1 MSRPYAFDDEDNDF
15 TQSQQSDGDAALK
28 PVDIQRP
35 RGFDDVRAGANSEF
49 RAFGESAKKLTTA
62 ADAIKSAVESLKS
75 GIEDALSD
83 KAGIPSVKTDATGA
97 TLDDVV
103 DAIKNIKLAPAAD
116 KFDGPKSSKPDR
128 SEPKLQQAQTPRP
141 VPIQPREFQTPGLK
155 PIESREFTG
164 PELAKMAPREFTGP
178 ELATEPPQE
187 KLTLP
192 SLQKREVE
200 KPTFPENAKSDP
212 REFKMREPSFDSHG
226 LIPGKETTQD
236 RVNVKAKS
244 GEFIVRP
251 EAVKAIG
258 VRRLEEMNSLK
269 QKPPEFHARGG
280 LVGKDRPAVAFK
292 TPERQPRAYSIGGIV
307 AGAAGFVGGAF
318 ANVGRGVAQGVYQG
332 VQNAGQ
338 LAGNV
343 ARTAGNIG
351 QAAGT
356 GVSAAAQAISM
367 ISSGPVGAAVQL
379 AAKSFGMVS
388 TAAKDAAARLGKF
401 NGQIAVSN
409 AKANYRQ
416 ITSDVQRA
424 DFLAPKLARFT
435 DANSKLSQSGQNL
448 EALFLKFGLRAV
460 VPILEAMQKGIE
472 TYGGGISEH
481 IAKMLEGMAA
491 IVEVMNGLPGIG
503 GSAADAAKML
513 DAMAGDIREMNFR
526 GKNPDIK
533 GGMDKFMKEFLDGHG
548 MDDSKD
554 AWGGPAGGNNQF
566 RVVSEDDNAAIRGIA
581 NGSF

>member
-15 TQSQQSDGDAALK
+15 TQSQQPDRDAAFK
-28 PVDIQRP
+28 PMDIQKP
-35 RGFDDVRAGANSEF
+35 RGFDDVKAGANSEF

-62 ADAIKSAVESLKS
+62 ADAIKAAVESLKS
-75 GIEDALSD
+75 GLEDALGD
-83 KAGIPSVKTDATGA
+83 KAGIPAVKTDTTGA

-103 DAIKNIKLAPAAD
+103 DAIKNIKLAPAD
-116 KFDGPKSSKPDR
+116 NKFDGPKSSKPDR

-141 VPIQPREFQTPGLK
+141 VPIQPKEFQTPGLK
-155 PIESREFTG
+155 PVEPREFSG
-164 PELAKMAPREFTGP
+164 PELAKMTPREFSGP
-178 ELATEPPQE
+178 ELTAEPPQE
-187 KLTLP
+187 KLTP
-192 SLQKREVE
+192 PVLQKREVE

-212 REFKMREPSFDSHG
+212 REFKMKEPSFDSHG
-226 LIPGKETTQD
+226 LIPGKDTTQD

-258 VRRLEEMNSLK
+258 LRKLEEFNSLK

-292 TPERQPRAYSIGGIV
+292 TPERQPKAYSVGGIV
-307 AGAAGFVGGAF
+307 ASVIGGGVAGSHQSRPNEIGRSVVAGAFEGGMAGGPLGAATGAVVAGFKA
-318 ANVGRGVAQGVYQG
+318 
-332 VQNAGQ
+332 
-338 LAGNV
+338 
-343 ARTAGNIG
+343 
-351 QAAGT
+351 
-356 GVSAAAQAISM
+356 VSAT
-367 ISSGPVGAAVQL
+367 
-379 AAKSFGMVS
+379 AKES
-388 TAAKDAAARLGKF
+388 AERLGKF
-401 NGQIAVSN
+401 NAGIATAN

-416 ITSDVQRA
+416 ITGNVQRA
-424 DFLAPKLARFT
+424 DFLSPQLSRFT
-435 DANSKLSQSGQNL
+435 DVNSKLSQSGQNL

-472 TYGGGISEH
+472 TYGGAISEH

-491 IVEVMNGLPGIG
+491 IVEVMGGLPGIG

-554 AWGGPAGGNNQF
+554 AWGGPNGGGNQF
-566 RVVSEDDNAAIRGIA
+566 RAVSEEDNALIRDIA
-581 NGSF
+581 NRSF

>member
-1 MSRPYAFDDEDNDF
+1 MARPYAFDDEDEDF

-28 PVDIQRP
+28 PMDIQKP

-83 KAGIPSVKTDATGA
+83 KAGLPSVKTDTTGA

-103 DAIKNIKLAPAAD
+103 DAIKNIKLTPADD
-116 KFDGPKSSKPDR
+116 KFDGPKSLKPDR

-141 VPIQPREFQTPGLK
+141 VPIQPKEFQTPGLK
-155 PIESREFTG
+155 PVESREFTG
-164 PELAKMAPREFTGP
+164 PELVKMQSREFTGP
-178 ELATEPPQE
+178 KLAE
-187 KLTLP
+187 KAP
-192 SLQKREVE
+192 AERI
-200 KPTFPENAKSDP
+200 PFPENTKSEPKEYKAK
-212 REFKMREPSFDSHG
+212 EPQFESHG
-226 LIPGKETTQD
+226 LIPGHETQD

-280 LVGKDRPAVAFK
+280 IVGKDRSPEAFK
-292 TPERQPRAYSIGGIV
+292 SPDRQPKAYSVGGAV
-307 AGAAGFVGGAF
+307 KWVGGAF
-318 ANVGRGVAQGVYQG
+318 AGVGKQAFENTVNKGKEYLDNVKDAQKSSKGDFSGALSVA
-332 VQNAGQ
+332 A
-338 LAGNV
+338 
-343 ARTAGNIG
+343 TALGPF
-351 QAAGT
+351 
-356 GVSAAAQAISM
+356 VS
-367 ISSGPVGAAVQL
+367 VGAKAAL
-379 AAKSFGMVS
+379 AIGKISTNAEEAAK
-388 TAAKDAAARLGKF
+388 RLGKF
-401 NGQIAVSN
+401 NAGIATAN

-424 DFLAPKLARFT
+424 DFLSPQLSRFT
-435 DANSKLSQSGQNL
+435 DVNSKLSQSGQNL

-491 IVEVMNGLPGIG
+491 IVEVLGGLPAIG
-503 GSAADAAKML
+503 GSATDAAKML

-533 GGMDKFMKEFLDGHG
+533 GGMDKFMKEFLGGHG

-554 AWGGPAGGNNQF
+554 AWGGPAGGANQF
-566 RVVSEDDNAAIRGIA
+566 RVVSEDDNAAIRDLA
-581 NGSF
+581 NRSF